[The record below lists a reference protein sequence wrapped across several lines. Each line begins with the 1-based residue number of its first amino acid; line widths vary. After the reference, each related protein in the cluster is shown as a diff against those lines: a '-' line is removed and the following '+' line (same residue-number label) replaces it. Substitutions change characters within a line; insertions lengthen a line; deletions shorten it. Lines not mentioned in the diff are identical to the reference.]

1 MRYLWTPWRMEF
13 IRSPKPEMCVFCAK
27 IHADDDAEHIVARG
41 ERVYVTLN
49 KYPYNNGHLLVI
61 PYEHVSSI
69 EDLDDATLLE
79 LMQMTNK
86 ALKALRSAMQPHGFN
101 VGFNLGAEAGAG
113 IREHVH
119 LHIVPRWAADSNFMT
134 ILADTRTIPQLLDET
149 YRELKA
155 HWPRD
160 DE

>member
-13 IRSPKPEMCVFCAK
+13 IRSPKPDECVFCAK
-27 IHADDDAEHIVARG
+27 VNADDDAEHIVARG

-49 KYPYNNGHLLVI
+49 KYPYNNGHLLII
-61 PYEHVSSI
+61 PYEHVPSI

-86 ALKALRSAMQPHGFN
+86 ALRALRSAMQPHGFN

-155 HWPRD
+155 HWPKD